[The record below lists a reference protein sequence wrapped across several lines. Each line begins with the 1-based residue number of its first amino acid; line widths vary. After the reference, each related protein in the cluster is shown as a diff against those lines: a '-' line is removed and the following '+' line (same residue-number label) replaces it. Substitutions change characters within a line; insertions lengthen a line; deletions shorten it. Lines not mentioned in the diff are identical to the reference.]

1 MLACRE
7 CGGETGR
14 VMLKKYCA
22 ACYWKIKRAV
32 GRDCG
37 LPELH
42 GRGKA
47 RQCPVCK
54 SYAGLSSM
62 HGEMPSK
69 KRFIELYKTNPK
81 CAITGHAFDPANDSE
96 QQLPTPDGNLAFVVR
111 FVGNSMRNGH
121 STFAQC
127 TEARSP
133 SINAV
138 YTNTPEN
145 NYPLAPETWV
155 ISAFATLPRYRCELN
170 SEAMGILHGV
180 FDSM

>member
-1 MLACRE
+1 MLACHE
-7 CGGETGR
+7 CGGETER

-96 QQLPTPDGNLAFVVR
+96 QQLPTPVRIDQSTGYEDGNLAFVVR

-127 TEARSP
+127 AEAF
-133 SINAV
+133 NA
-138 YTNTPEN
+138 
-145 NYPLAPETWV
+145 LAAERARGARPV
-155 ISAFATLPRYRCELN
+155 ELKGVG
-170 SEAMGILHGV
+170 EAAEA
-180 FDSM
+180 